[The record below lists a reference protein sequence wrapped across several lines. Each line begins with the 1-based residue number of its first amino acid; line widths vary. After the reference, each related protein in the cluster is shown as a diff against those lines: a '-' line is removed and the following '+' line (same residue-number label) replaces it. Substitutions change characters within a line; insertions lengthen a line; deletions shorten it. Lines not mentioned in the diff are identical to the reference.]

1 MWELLW
7 KNIFPYDWII
17 LVVGMINI
25 IILIILII
33 KILRLSTTLKLNIS
47 ANEKNPYTVIKKFF
61 EESGKITRIEKLRD
75 KENFWY
81 SLFVNVIAIFPLLG
95 MLGTII
101 ALLKLS
107 SGSENLIQNFYS
119 ALTSTFWGMVFAV
132 GFKIV
137 DAFVSAKVE
146 ANEKAVSLRL
156 QQFLEL
162 EQKEKPRVRKKSES
176 VSELQEIGV

>member
-1 MWELLW
+1 MWDLL
-7 KNIFPYDWII
+7 KTNIFPYDWII
-17 LVVGMINI
+17 LAVGLINI

-33 KILRLSTTLKLNIS
+33 KTWNLNSLLKLNIS
-47 ANEKNPYTVIKKFF
+47 ANEKNPYAVIKKFF
-61 EESGKITRIEKLRD
+61 DESGKITKIEKLRD

-107 SGSENLIQNFYS
+107 SGSENLMQNFYS

-132 GFKIV
+132 GFKII

-162 EQKEKPRVRKKSES
+162 EQKEKIKIRKKSES
-176 VSELQEIGV
+176 APELQEVSV